1 MVGLLVFYSPLIKR
15 KRQVFS
21 STNPIMQIPV
31 PNHVYIWSSQKSK
44 EPFCGYLTLEAS
56 DFTSFQALIVL
67 HPTDSYTKVYVS
79 SDGRTPLQEEV
90 PQKHG

>member
-1 MVGLLVFYSPLIKR
+1 MRWFAYCFLLTPHRFKKIRRVFL
-15 KRQVFS
+15 

-31 PNHVYIWSSQKSK
+31 PNHVYIWSYKKSN
-44 EPFCGYLTLEAS
+44 EPFCSCLTLEEN
-56 DFTSFQALIVL
+56 DFTSSGSNSF
-67 HPTDSYTKVYVS
+67 SYTKVYVS